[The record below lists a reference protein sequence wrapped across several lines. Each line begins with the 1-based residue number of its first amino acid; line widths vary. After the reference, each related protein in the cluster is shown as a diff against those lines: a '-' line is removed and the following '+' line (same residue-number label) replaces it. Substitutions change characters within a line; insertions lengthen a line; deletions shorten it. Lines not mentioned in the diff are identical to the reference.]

1 MRADL
6 IIKNGKIFNKEKL
19 WADTSVAIAGGK
31 IAATG
36 TDEAIAAYADADTQ
50 VIDAGGNSVLPG
62 FIDSHLHATMCT
74 ELYTTKLIY
83 DMERKPGESRADY
96 IERILAPVKEYAD
109 ENPKMPI
116 VRATGWMPAAF
127 QTDPEGCPT
136 RHDLDRICSDRPVML
151 RSFDHHSVLVNTKAL
166 EMGGIDAQTPTP
178 RMGEMPRDEQGMPTG
193 LFQEMSAI
201 CLLLDRVE
209 TADFSVDEYKE
220 GILKFQEEHA
230 FPNGLVGIFDAYATD
245 NAIEAY
251 RQLALEGKLKVRV
264 RTALL
269 ADLSKPFSQFQ
280 QMVEEKGK
288 YDVGDIFKIDT
299 VKFFCD
305 GGGFTFYLNEP
316 FEPQII
322 EAMGF
327 PADYRGFPQWPEEEM
342 KEACLILAKGGYQIH
357 MHCMG
362 DGAVRQTLNCYEYI
376 EQNGIQGKRN
386 SIAHIMNISDE
397 DIRRMAELKVVGSV
411 QPMWPIIDYFTD
423 TMMIPLLGRKR
434 SYEQY
439 PIGRLLKAGSVV
451 AAGTDFPIVPD
462 LNPMKGMQIGMTRTV
477 PKDHPHYEGYK
488 GIVSGPED
496 GPEVE
501 CLSLAEMIESYSWA
515 GAYQMFA
522 EDITGTIEA
531 GKSADIVILDS
542 DITNVAPMDIG
553 EIKVETVIFEGQKV
567 KG

>member
-6 IIKNGKIFNKEKL
+6 IIKNGKIFNKENP
-19 WADTSVAIAGGK
+19 WTDTSVAIADGK
-31 IAATG
+31 IIAVG
-36 TDEAIAAYADADTQ
+36 TDEAIASSADPDTE
-50 VIDAGGNSVLPG
+50 VIDAGGNSILPG

-83 DMERKPGESRADY
+83 DMEREPGESRQDY
-96 IERILAPVKEYAD
+96 IDRILAPVKEYAD
-109 ENPKMPI
+109 ENPDMPI

-136 RHDLDRICSDRPVML
+136 RLDLDKICSDRPVML
-151 RSFDHHSVLVNTKAL
+151 RSFDHHTVLVNTKAL
-166 EMGGIDAQTPTP
+166 EMGGIDADTPTP

-201 CLLLDRVE
+201 CLLLDSFDL
-209 TADFSVDEYKE
+209 ADFSVNEYKE

-264 RTALL
+264 RTAHL

-280 QMVEEKGK
+280 QMVDEKGK

-316 FEPQII
+316 FEKDILA
-322 EAMGF
+322 AMGF
-327 PADYRGFPQWPEEEM
+327 PEDYRGFPQWSEDEM

-376 EQNGIQGKRN
+376 EQNGIKGRRN
-386 SIAHIMNISDE
+386 SIAHIMNIADD
-397 DIRRMAELKVVGSV
+397 DIKRMADLNVVGSV
-411 QPMWPIIDYFTD
+411 QPMWPIIEYFTD

-434 SYEQY
+434 TYEQY
-439 PIGRLLKAGSVV
+439 PIGRLQKAGAVV

-462 LNPMKGMQIGMTRTV
+462 LNPMAGMQIGMTRTV
-477 PKDHPHYEGYK
+477 PKDHPHYEQYK
-488 GIVSGPED
+488 GIISGPED

-501 CLSLAEMIESYSWA
+501 CLSLPEMIESYSWS

-522 EDITGTIEA
+522 EDITGTIEV
-531 GKSADIVILDS
+531 GKSADIVVLES
-542 DITNVAPMDIG
+542 DITEVDPMDIG
-553 EIKVETVIFEGQKV
+553 EIKINTVIFEGEKV